1 MKRIVI
7 LILLVAVAATAFA
20 ACNRSKRKKPRNAIA
35 TDSVIALPKPDL
47 TLSTSLMQALQNRHS
62 ERSFADSAL
71 SRQDLSSLLWAAAGV
86 NRTESERR
94 AKLAGAFP
102 SRSEEDEVNREG
114 GKRTNPTSG
123 GANDVDIYVCL
134 PEGTYLYEPESHSL
148 RLVTAED
155 VRGHVSGIQPI
166 KAPVFLLLVSDLSRF
181 PKMMAA
187 KEETAMRFGC
197 NDVGI
202 VSQNISLYCAAAG
215 LVTVPRAMM
224 SEQKLKDALG
234 LTDSQVPLMNHP
246 IGYPKK

>member
-7 LILLVAVAATAFA
+7 LILLVAVATTAFA
-20 ACNRSKRKKPRNAIA
+20 AYSRAKRKKPRNAIA

-86 NRTESERR
+86 NR
-94 AKLAGAFP
+94 
-102 SRSEEDEVNREG
+102 EG

-155 VRGHVSGIQPI
+155 VRGYVSGIQPI

-234 LTDSQVPLMNHP
+234 LTDRQVPLMNHP